1 MCGGALTLGKLF
13 HQRPKILRRKAV
25 VGVAA
30 IPPALPSRNFR
41 ITGRTFHAP
50 YLWLRHPPARSAVYF
65 LPCAVAPLL
74 WENFFIKG
82 PPKILHRTA
91 LVGAPAVPPTLPS
104 RNFQNT
110 GRTFYARIYGSGP
123 YTIPGQDIFV
133 GAPTIP
139 TRVPLLMAACLP
151 RASARS
157 PHAAM
162 RIPLSVVAT
171 C

>member
-1 MCGGALTLGKLF
+1 MRPTENSSPESFGRRAHRPTRPSFSKLSNY
-13 HQRPKILRRKAV
+13 RPN
-25 VGVAA
+25 
-30 IPPALPSRNFR
+30 LPC
-41 ITGRTFHAP
+41 P
-50 YLWLRHPPARSAVYF
+50 YLWLGHPSSRSAVYF
-65 LPCAVAPLL
+65 LPCAAAPLL
-74 WENFFIKG
+74 WENFFITG
-82 PPKILHRTA
+82 PPKILHREN

-104 RNFQNT
+104 GNFQNT
-110 GRTFYARIYGSGP
+110 GRTFYDRIYGSDP
-123 YTIPGQDIFV
+123 STIPGRDIFV